1 LKVAVA
7 DAYDRGVASSSA
19 SSSLKARIT
28 LQDPVDPAEGLEGT
42 PIVVAAFGSGAEFLA
57 HYSDDGPAGELALV
71 TRARPRAR
79 AELVLEITWPGLPN
93 PVFVRARVSRRRLG
107 VVARLHEDEQ
117 RARAFLVR
125 MAQGDSVYYHLRRH
139 RRYCV
144 RLPLSWR
151 PFGSLTMIDG
161 LAADLSAGGLLVTTA
176 AKPPP
181 VGEQVALRLRT
192 PQQDLVVTGEVR
204 HSRARS
210 SDAAFGV
217 QFLYRSSGE
226 QRRLRGLL
234 RAFAARGV
242 VILERLEPHDPP
254 R

>member
-1 LKVAVA
+1 M
-7 DAYDRGVASSSA
+7 ASSSA
-19 SSSLKARIT
+19 SSSLKGRIA
-28 LQDPVDPAEGLEGT
+28 LHDPIDPAEGLEGT
-42 PIVVAAFGSGAEFLA
+42 PIVVASFSSGAEFLE

-79 AELVLEITWPGLPN
+79 AELVIEVSWPGLPN

-107 VVARLHEDEQ
+107 VVARLHEDETA
-117 RARAFLVR
+117 ARDFLVR
-125 MAQGDSVYYHLRRH
+125 MARGDALHVHLRRH

-151 PFGSLTMIDG
+151 TYGSMTMIDG
-161 LAADLSAGGLLVTTA
+161 VAADVSTGGLLITTRA
-176 AKPPP
+176 AAPP
-181 VGEQVALRLRT
+181 VGEDVAIRLRT

-204 HSRARS
+204 HARARK
-210 SDAAFGV
+210 SDSAFGV
-217 QFLYRSSGE
+217 QFLYRSTGE

-242 VILERLEPHDPP
+242 VILERG
-254 R
+254 